1 MLTIQRASAEL
12 CAPPPR
18 GTFVHDVSDYM
29 VVCAETEVQIDG
41 ETVARFCKN
50 RDVAAHVLHRAVTA
64 NQRRG
69 WAAGVVESHQGDLL
83 YKYNKT
89 YVPLPPNSNV
99 KAKRNKDGK
108 LSPYNEGNKVY
119 SGHFGYCETGKNHR
133 ANVRAGQQTFSSCD
147 PVQLHRPY
155 AWVKKHPQLWNACA
169 PYFDSV
175 NLIMKQSMPKQ
186 WHLQKELSELSPVR
200 MGESVWTTGAVNRNF
215 QTACHLDTGDCENT
229 FSSLTT
235 HGDFTG
241 GAFLLPQLKLA
252 FDVRPSDVLFCKT
265 NVLWHCNAP
274 IVSGERLSVVSYL
287 RQKLVDLHDSR
298 NRKRK
303 R

>member
-1 MLTIQRASAEL
+1 MLTIQRATTDL

-18 GTFVHDVSDYM
+18 GTFVHDVSDYTI
-29 VVCAETEVQIDG
+29 VCAEAEVQIDG
-41 ETVARFCKN
+41 DVVARFCKD

-69 WAAGVVESHQGDLL
+69 WAAGMVESHPGDVL

-89 YVPLPPNSNV
+89 YVPLPPDSNV
-99 KAKRNKDGK
+99 KAKRNKDGT

-133 ANVRAGQQTFSSCD
+133 ANVRAGQKTFSSCD
-147 PVQLHRPY
+147 PTQLYRPY
-155 AWVKKHPQLWNACA
+155 AWVRKHPHLWEANTA
-169 PYFDSV
+169 YFDSINRV
-175 NLIMKQSMPKQ
+175 MKESMSQQ
-186 WHLQKELSELSPVR
+186 WTAQNELAKLSPVR
-200 MGESVWTTGAVNRNF
+200 MGASVWTTGAVNRNF
-215 QTACHLDTGDCENT
+215 QTACHLDTGDCKNT

-235 HGDFTG
+235 HGNFTG

-252 FDVRPSDVLFCKT
+252 FDVRPNDVLFCKT
-265 NVLWHCNAP
+265 NMLWHCNAP
-274 IVSGERLSVVSYL
+274 IASGERLSVVSYL
-287 RQKLVDLHDSR
+287 RQKLVDLHAS
-298 NRKRK
+298 RKRK